1 MNHSYLITDK
11 MRNDLIAMCTHLLGY
26 VEKGDHS
33 AEQAYYVRE
42 ELEKLA
48 AIPELQKTVRPNKL
62 LVVIDNDIYIS
73 QPFDQWEDGDI
84 EADHVNGHY
93 RVLISKQD
101 GKYFV
106 ANAVDGFGSNCKE
119 KFTNSSVE
127 IYTPLGAAWQKAQ
140 DGWISVEERLPECFL
155 HIGNKKRT
163 NWVIGIRNRDQF
175 ICVYT
180 KGHQLEFGD
189 DDYDG
194 EYDEVEDRNGTLY
207 LKPGWYSLENTPNG
221 LYDEVWMERNP
232 THWRPLP
239 EPPVKQS

>member
-1 MNHSYLITDK
+1 MNNSYLITDK
-11 MRNDLIAMCTHLLGY
+11 MRNDLISMCTHILGY

-42 ELEKLA
+42 DLEKLA
-48 AIPELQKTVRPNKL
+48 ATPELPKEAEEAAREMAENMFSKRDESTSKY
-62 LVVIDNDIYIS
+62 ND
-73 QPFDQWEDGDI
+73 Q
-84 EADHVNGHY
+84 HY
-93 RVLISKQD
+93 FEK
-101 GKYFV
+101 
-106 ANAVDGFGSNCKE
+106 GF
-119 KFTNSSVE
+119 
-127 IYTPLGAAWQKAQ
+127 LAGAAWRQLQ

-155 HIGNKKRT
+155 HIGNKKRI

-175 ICVYT
+175 ICAYT

-194 EYDEVEDRNGTLY
+194 EYDEVEERNGTLY

-221 LYDEVWMERNP
+221 QYDETWTERNP

-239 EPPVKQS
+239 EPPVKK